1 LKLLLLYFTL
11 VFGGGENRASLHL
24 YQGCLAVAG
33 SVKGRNDCFIF
44 DFEGAWSHFIRK
56 LSGMLKRK
64 LEERKLT
71 PEKIY
76 RKLKVFSF
84 PVAERAELLR
94 QRKI

>member
-1 LKLLLLYFTL
+1 
-11 VFGGGENRASLHL
+11 
-24 YQGCLAVAG
+24 LAVAG
-33 SVKGRNDCFIF
+33 SVKERNDCFLF
-44 DFEGAWSHFIRK
+44 DFEGVWSHFIRK

-84 PVAERAELLR
+84 PAAERAELLR